1 MSTTTRPQ
9 LAKDPRYERWRWT
22 VFSVTWLTYAGFYL
36 TRKGLSVAKIG
47 MLKDSSLHID
57 KAALGAIDAAYLIA
71 YAIGQ
76 FVWGI
81 SGDKCGARK
90 VVMWG
95 MLASIA
101 AGFAM
106 GASSLVLLF
115 GIFFFLQGIF
125 QSTGWAPLTKNM
137 GCWFSRRERGRVFG
151 WWCTNYAI
159 GGMIASPFAGL
170 AADHFMSWR
179 YAFYVPAAA
188 LFLIWVLFVTFQR
201 NRPED
206 MGLPS
211 IEEYHAEPAAVLAT
225 DKPDEAEEGSWQAT
239 IEVMKNRMVLL
250 LSAVYFFLKPT
261 RYAILFWGPVMVNER
276 LGTGMA
282 ESGLISVVFEAAGPI
297 GVLAAGYA
305 SDKFLGA
312 RRMPVC
318 VVGLLLLSIVL
329 FSSNMLMGSVWAMA
343 TLLFLIGFL
352 LFGPDSLIVG
362 TSAVD
367 FGTKKGAS
375 TACGLINGFGSIG
388 AILGGSLPGLISE
401 RYGWNVL
408 FYILASSILIAG
420 LLLLPKWNAVPK
432 TAEKCS

>member
-1 MSTTTRPQ
+1 MNTMARPQ
-9 LAKDPRYERWRWT
+9 LTKDPKYERWRWT
-22 VFSVTWLTYAGFYL
+22 VFSVTWLSYAGFYL
-36 TRKGLSVAKIG
+36 TRKGISVAKIG
-47 MLKDSSLHID
+47 MLKDPHLHID
-57 KAALGAIDAAYLIA
+57 KTALAAIDASLLTA

-76 FVWGI
+76 FVWGV

-95 MLASIA
+95 LLASVA

-106 GASSLVLLF
+106 GASSTVLLF
-115 GIFFFLQGIF
+115 SVIFFIQGLC

-170 AADHFMSWR
+170 MADHFLNWR
-179 YAFYVPAAA
+179 YAFYAPAAV
-188 LFLIWVLFVTFQR
+188 LFVIWVLFVTFQR

-206 MGLPS
+206 MGLCP
-211 IEEYHAEPAAVLAT
+211 IEEYHAEPPAVLAA
-225 DKPDEAEEGSWQAT
+225 DAPNEAEEGSWQAV

-261 RYAILFWGPVMVNER
+261 RYAILFWGPVLVNEK

-297 GVLAAGYA
+297 GVLASGYI
-305 SDKFLGA
+305 SDKLLQS

-318 VVGLLLLSIVL
+318 VVSLLLLSVVL
-329 FSSNMLMGSVWAMA
+329 FFAHMLTGSVWAMSV
-343 TLLFLIGFL
+343 LLFLVGFF

-362 TSAVD
+362 TAAVD

-375 TACGLINGFGSIG
+375 TAAGLINGFGSIG
-388 AILGGSLPGLISE
+388 AILGGSLPGVISQK
-401 RYGWNVL
+401 YGWDAL
-408 FYILASSILIAG
+408 FHILAASILVAG
-420 LLLLPKWNAVPK
+420 LLLMPKWNAVPP